1 MICWNEKGGGTGFS
15 NGISP
20 IEALCSACVIIS
32 SFVMNF
38 FVFFFRSFDEV
49 PIFFYWLL
57 RLGLVFLFFFL
68 KAI

>member
-1 MICWNEKGGGTGFS
+1 MICWNEKGGETGFS

-38 FVFFFRSFDEV
+38 FVFFFVLSMKF
-49 PIFFYWLL
+49 P
-57 RLGLVFLFFFL
+57 FFF
-68 KAI
+68 IGFYDSVWFFCFFF